1 MCTQQVASKGT
12 SLCGGIEGP
21 ASNSWPAPSLT
32 SSGCFFVFLF
42 SLSVLV
48 CPLPAVPS
56 SEIKVVSNK
65 ETLAQVRRGRA
76 LGQRAPHSDAT
87 SVYL

>member
-1 MCTQQVASKGT
+1 MHPASGIKGDIPLWG
-12 SLCGGIEGP
+12 SRGA

-32 SSGCFFVFLF
+32 SSGCFLVFLF

-56 SEIKVVSNK
+56 SEIKVVYNK
-65 ETLAQVRRGRA
+65 ESLAQVRRGRA
-76 LGQRAPHSDAT
+76 LGQRAAHSDAT
-87 SVYL
+87 IVYL

>member
-1 MCTQQVASKGT
+1 MH
-12 SLCGGIEGP
+12 P
-21 ASNSWPAPSLT
+21 ASGIKGDIPLWGSRGARLQPLT
-32 SSGCFFVFLF
+32 DSFPHVLRVFFVFLF

-65 ETLAQVRRGRA
+65 ESLAQVRRSRA
-76 LGQRAPHSDAT
+76 LGQRAALSDAT